1 MNEGIGHAAAQPSR
15 ARGPTTGRLRHQ
27 AACALFLALAACM
40 GEAGDLPPGT
50 TAAAGGAGG
59 GDDVLDGGGGP
70 GVLPA
75 TLDKATAEARFATTT
90 ELMRYVVSPGCA
102 AERNECHH
110 TEDFPD
116 LSTEGNLWNLVGQ
129 PCNQGLG
136 DRKTVEDFCEALGD
150 ELRIDSGASAG
161 FTARIGSITQ
171 VATASGAFSYY
182 EVRLDQAPAASQTGG
197 AFSIV
202 RGGQK
207 LQALGGGASAE
218 LQAGQKWVRVRNA
231 NHLPSPAAVLQGD
244 ENQNGVF
251 GAGAGLM
258 VKPGDAPGSY
268 VVRRLLGK
276 ETARVRMPLGANA
289 DQQTEV
295 NRVLTPNE
303 AYALMS
309 WINCMLP
316 GDGPYSA
323 IRYGCA
329 ANAANEGR

>member
-1 MNEGIGHAAAQPSR
+1 MVP
-15 ARGPTTGRLRHQ
+15 GPVT
-27 AACALFLALAACM
+27 
-40 GEAGDLPPGT
+40 P
-50 TAAAGGAGG
+50 AGG
-59 GDDVLDGGGGP
+59 GSGGGDGASGGGGGGP
-70 GVLPA
+70 PVLAA
-75 TLDKATAEARFATTT
+75 TLDKPAAEARFATTT

-150 ELRIDSGASAG
+150 ELRIDSGASSG

-171 VATASGAFSYY
+171 VASASGAFSYY
-182 EVRLDQAPAASQTGG
+182 EVRLDKAPSASQTG
-197 AFSIV
+197 ATFSIS
-202 RGGQK
+202 RHGQR

-231 NHLPSPAAVLQGD
+231 SHLPSPAAVLQGD

-251 GAGAGLM
+251 GSGAGLM
-258 VKPGDAPGSY
+258 VKPGDALGSY

-309 WINCMLP
+309 WINCMQA

-329 ANAANEGR
+329 ANAGNEGR